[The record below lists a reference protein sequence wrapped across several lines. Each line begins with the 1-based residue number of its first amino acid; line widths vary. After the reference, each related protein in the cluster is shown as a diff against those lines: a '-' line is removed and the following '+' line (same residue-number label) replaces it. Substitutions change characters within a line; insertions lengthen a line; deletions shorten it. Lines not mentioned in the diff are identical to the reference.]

1 MNIQDDH
8 YISQDAE
15 IMQRKYKMMNFM
27 QILVQNEKYHCK
39 IKRSHEYIFD
49 CFLKTQIVEYNLL

>member
-39 IKRSHEYIFD
+39 IKKSHDKFLIIF
-49 CFLKTQIVEYNLL
+49 

>member
-15 IMQRKYKMMNFM
+15 IMQRKYKIMNCM
-27 QILVQNEKYHCK
+27 QLLVQNEKYHCK
-39 IKRSHEYIFD
+39 IKRSHEIFLIA
-49 CFLKTQIVEYNLL
+49 F